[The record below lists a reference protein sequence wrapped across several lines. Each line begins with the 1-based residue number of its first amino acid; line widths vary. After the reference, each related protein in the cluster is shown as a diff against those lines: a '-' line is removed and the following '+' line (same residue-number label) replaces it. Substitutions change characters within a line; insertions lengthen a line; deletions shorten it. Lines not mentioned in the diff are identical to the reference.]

1 MKETFYGTRGSIP
14 TSGETTV
21 KYGGNTACV
30 LIEADNKRLI
40 FDAGTG
46 IKKRSEELASN
57 NEPVTIILSHNHW
70 DHIQGFPFF
79 IPAYQ
84 KNRLINI

>member
-1 MKETFYGTRGSIP
+1 MTFYGTRGSIP
-14 TSGETTV
+14 TPVETTV

-46 IKKRSEELASN
+46 IKKLREELAYY

-70 DHIQGFPFF
+70 DHNQGFPFF